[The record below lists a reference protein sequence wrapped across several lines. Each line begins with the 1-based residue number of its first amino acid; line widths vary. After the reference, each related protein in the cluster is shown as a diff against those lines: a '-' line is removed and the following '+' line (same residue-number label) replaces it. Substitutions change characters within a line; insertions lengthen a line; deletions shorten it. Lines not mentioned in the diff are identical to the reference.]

1 MALAQAAE
9 LEIQSAAATE
19 GRDLAVAEA
28 AKLQVA
34 LVEAEVRAEQLAAEL
49 ERLRA
54 KANARGASGRAGA
67 AGSSQPS
74 ESAFCKCLRFS

>member
-34 LVEAEVRAEQLAAEL
+34 LVEAEELAAEL